1 MKHKHCVI
9 RVEVNKP
16 IINKG
21 KARKFL
27 RSLIKKIEM
36 KEMYGPVASYCKM
49 EGNRGITAFAVIET
63 SHIALHIWD
72 EKSPSLV
79 QFDVYSCKDFEPQ
92 RVFDHLDVMEP
103 TKIDYKFFDR
113 EQEFIKIL

>member
-1 MKHKHCVI
+1 
-9 RVEVNKP
+9 
-16 IINKG
+16 
-21 KARKFL
+21 
-27 RSLIKKIEM
+27 
-36 KEMYGPVASYCKM
+36 M
-49 EGNRGITAFAVIET
+49 EGNRGITAFAVVET

>member
-1 MKHKHCVI
+1 
-9 RVEVNKP
+9 
-16 IINKG
+16 
-21 KARKFL
+21 
-27 RSLIKKIEM
+27 M
-36 KEMYGPVASYCKM
+36 KEMYGFSELVIVKWISTEAL
-49 EGNRGITAFAVIET
+49 TAFAVIET
-63 SHIALHIWD
+63 SHIALHIWG

-92 RVFDHLDVMEP
+92 RVFDHLDVIEP